1 MKRKPAGRKP
11 RKWSDLSDRQKT
23 LTLVMGSLQLSL
35 AATAWADLA
44 KRPPAQVNGPKLVW
58 SAVIAINFFGPV
70 LYFIKGI
77 RR

>member
-1 MKRKPAGRKP
+1 MTTKSTGRKS
-11 RKWSDLSDRQKT
+11 RKWRDLTDRQKT
-23 LTLVMGSLQLSL
+23 LTLVMGSIQLSL

-44 KRPPAQVNGPKLVW
+44 KRPPDQVNGPKLVW
-58 SAVIAINFFGPV
+58 SAVIAINFFGPL